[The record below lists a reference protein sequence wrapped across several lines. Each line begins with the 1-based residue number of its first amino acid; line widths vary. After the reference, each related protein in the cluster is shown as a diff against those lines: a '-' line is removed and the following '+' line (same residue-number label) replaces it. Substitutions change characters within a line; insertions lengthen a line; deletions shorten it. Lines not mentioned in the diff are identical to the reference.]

1 MLAFF
6 IKMVRKF
13 STTFNEARTRGY
25 SADIAVDNTS
35 SLTKTLTKKDNKMKR
50 DVTKEEQWDP
60 TTDNLDDELGKE
72 GRERLRELQRA
83 SLGDVEKMYS
93 IANDE
98 SVDWT
103 MAESQIDKK
112 GNSTVVSVK
121 NPESSK
127 KRNLVQG
134 GTAKEVMDK
143 EAKEFVRGKQSRRD
157 NKAKK
162 RKL

>member
-1 MLAFF
+1 
-6 IKMVRKF
+6 MVRKF

-25 SADIAVDNTS
+25 SEDIAVNTIS
-35 SLTKTLTKKDNKMKR
+35 SSKTTTTIAKKDNKLKR

-60 TTDNLDDELGKE
+60 NTENLDDELGKE

-127 KRNLVQG
+127 KRHLVKG
-134 GTAKEVMDK
+134 GTAQDVMDK
-143 EAKEFVRGKQSRRD
+143 EAKDFVRGKQSRRD

>member
-1 MLAFF
+1 
-6 IKMVRKF
+6 
-13 STTFNEARTRGY
+13 
-25 SADIAVDNTS
+25 
-35 SLTKTLTKKDNKMKR
+35 MKR

-60 TTDNLDDELGKE
+60 TTDNLDEELGKE

-93 IANDE
+93 IANDD
-98 SVDWT
+98 SVDWS

-127 KRNLVQG
+127 KRNLVQS

>member
-1 MLAFF
+1 M
-6 IKMVRKF
+6 IRKF

-25 SADIAVDNTS
+25 SEDIAVDTIS
-35 SLTKTLTKKDNKMKR
+35 SKTTTTIAKKDNKLKR

-60 TTDNLDDELGKE
+60 NTEDLEDELGKE

-93 IANDE
+93 IANDD
-98 SVDWT
+98 SVNWT

-127 KRNLVQG
+127 KRNLVKG
-134 GTAKEVMDK
+134 GTAQEVMDK
-143 EAKEFVRGKQSRRD
+143 EAKDFVRGKQSRRD